1 MYSALA
7 AFLNSAIINRDSQ
20 PTSPH
25 MQLDRLELI
34 EKAFNLSWCKQNF
47 VLPGDNIIKNDGED
61 SITVFVS
68 DLKHLSVLGEFIT
81 GRLKSK
87 CGLDTKFEEADAE
100 EIARILNHL
109 ERSKQLQEEK
119 AAVAVEAK
127 EEKPIAAA
135 PLVEAKTTV
144 SIEDL
149 KSNTDAVLPE
159 DVVFYMEG
167 RKSNLTVYP
176 DELKLTPSGVFGFM
190 TQGLA
195 GEKTIPF
202 DSIQAIQHK
211 EGGTFTVG
219 FLQFTIMGGREA
231 SGGVF
236 STSNDENSFTW
247 GDSHPLN
254 NELALKIRDYI
265 KSRIKEI
272 KSGSAQVQA
281 DSVPEQ
287 LIKLKS
293 LLDSGVLTEDE
304 FNDQKKKLLG

>member
-1 MYSALA
+1 MITIETRPA
-7 AFLNSAIINRDSQ
+7 
-20 PTSPH
+20 SPR

-34 EKAFNLSWCKQNF
+34 EKAFNLPWCKKNF
-47 VLPGDNIIKNDGED
+47 VLPDINVVNKDGED
-61 SITVFVS
+61 SITVYIS
-68 DLKHLSVLGEFIT
+68 DLKHLSVLGEFIAA
-81 GRLKSK
+81 RLKSE
-87 CGLDTKFEEADAE
+87 CGFGAKFEEANAE
-100 EIARILNHL
+100 EIASVLNHL
-109 ERSKQLQEEK
+109 ERSKQRQKEK
-119 AAVAVEAK
+119 ALAAVEAK
-127 EEKPIAAA
+127 KEEPVVAD
-135 PLVEAKTTV
+135 PLVEAKAPV
-144 SIEDL
+144 LIEDL
-149 KSNTDAVLPE
+149 KSNTDADLPE

-167 RKSNLTVYP
+167 RKSNLTVYR

-236 STSNDENSFTW
+236 NTANDENSFTW
-247 GDSHPLN
+247 DGNSRPLN

-272 KSGSAQVQA
+272 KGGSAQVQTE
-281 DSVPEQ
+281 SVAEQ